1 MAARSLI
8 DTGPMIAILDDNDHR
23 HEACVEAFDRM
34 QLPLMTS
41 VAVFAELFYLL
52 GRARVDKEAAWT
64 LLRSGAITIGP
75 ITDVDLPHLHS
86 LMSKYGDQPMDFAD
100 ATLVHLAR
108 RESIDTILTLDRD
121 FETYRIEG
129 RKGFNIL
136 PAGDLR

>member
-8 DTGPMIAILDDNDHR
+8 DTGPMIAILDDNDHW
-23 HEACVEAFDRM
+23 HEACVETFDRM

-41 VAVFAELFYLL
+41 VAAFAELFYLL
-52 GRARVDKEAAWT
+52 RRARVDKEAAWT

-75 ITDVDLPHLHS
+75 ITNVDLPHLHS